1 MRIALLTFAVC
12 LCLAGSAAAGDL
24 VVTVRTPGGAPV
36 RDAVVTMPPPAGA
49 AARPVR
55 FAWPMTVSQH
65 NIQFDPFV
73 LIVPVGSDVV
83 FPNLDKVRHHVYS
96 FSPAK
101 RFELK
106 LYGQEQARTVRF
118 DKVGAVALGCNIHD
132 TMVAFIRVVDTP
144 YAAKT
149 NAAGEAVIHDA
160 PVGGAAVTV
169 WHPYLKTPRNELHLK
184 AVLGP
189 GTSRQAVIADV
200 RAPAAMSA
208 MH

>member
-1 MRIALLTFAVC
+1 MRRWLFPLMAWLGLCGDAL
-12 LCLAGSAAAGDL
+12 AGDL
-24 VVTVRTPGGAPV
+24 TVVARTPTGQPVADAVITVQPAAGGA
-36 RDAVVTMPPPAGA
+36 APA
-49 AARPVR
+49 PIR
-55 FAWPMTVSQH
+55 FAWPMTMSQH
-65 NIQFDPFV
+65 DIRFDPFV

-132 TMVAFIRVVDTP
+132 AMVAFIRVVDTP

-149 NAAGEAVIHDA
+149 SAAGEAVIRGIPD
-160 PVGGAAVTV
+160 GAAVMTV
-169 WHPYLKTPRNELHLK
+169 WHPYLRTPRNELQVRLSL
-184 AVLGP
+184 AGP
-189 GTSRQAVIADV
+189 TRQAVTADV
-200 RAPAAMSA
+200 RAAAMGR
-208 MH
+208 